1 MAASMHNFL
10 SVGMESFVQHT
21 SFEDPSAAP
30 PPHTAASDMEVAH
43 LCGTCSQQ
51 SSFFF
56 LKTQAQHPPPLHTAA
71 SDTEVAHLSVERS
84 QQNSF
89 FFSSLTEEQYS
100 LLSLL
105 LTFDSLRQG
114 KSVTPLSR
122 TLLLSFI
129 IVYFYLPLSFVI
141 DVWELAS
148 AKERDAIVRTRKLI
162 DDERSRL
169 QQECI
174 LEALL
179 GAPMYT
185 YVCMYVCILEALLGA
200 LIYVHICIY
209 TYTYT

>member
-84 QQNSF
+84 QQNF
-89 FFSSLTEEQYS
+89 FFFQAWLKNNIHYYHCYWRLTVCVRERAWHHCLAHYYYH
-100 LLSLL
+100 LLLFIFIYLYHLL
-105 LTFDSLRQG
+105 LTFENLLQRRN
-114 KSVTPLSR
+114 VTPLFAHANSLMMSAVASSR
-122 TLLLSFI
+122 NVFS
-129 IVYFYLPLSFVI
+129 
-141 DVWELAS
+141 
-148 AKERDAIVRTRKLI
+148 KL
-162 DDERSRL
+162 
-169 QQECI
+169 
-174 LEALL
+174 
-179 GAPMYT
+179 Y
-185 YVCMYVCILEALLGA
+185 
-200 LIYVHICIY
+200 
-209 TYTYT
+209 